1 MLYLSSMKDFFK
13 NFIMEQ
19 DEDLVSISPEDYLEI
34 LENVGGIAERI
45 SNLKPYRGKGIVITG
60 PLSVTG
66 YKNIGP
72 LTGVVRV
79 MGRLD
84 ISHTNV
90 PNLNGITVDG
100 YVSDYGSS
108 MWKVK
113 MQAELN
119 KKLAELNEK
128 RQEGEWDVE
137 NEDDDSERTEALY
150 KNLKQNGEVDM
161 VEDEEGNE
169 VPEDKYYIYPSGRAT
184 YGYGKQYEWLG
195 GGNGFSPNTY
205 DVYTEDEAD
214 DAAKVAVQN
223 MLDDMG
229 HEAFSEWVFD
239 DALDKQSWISWL
251 QDFYDDYVRQDPEGY
266 DIPLE
271 LSQQQMRQVQQL
283 QTTLDSLNERLKNE
297 ELPDD
302 QYEAIELKIEGMEEI
317 IQEIKD
323 DPQGGYD
330 ESAIENEISDR
341 VSEWEDDIKGFISM
355 YGYDKNF
362 FMDFIDTDSI
372 TNTVVSSDGYGS
384 LLNSYDGDYDT
395 YNINGNEYYVMRVS

>member
-1 MLYLSSMKDFFK
+1 MSLKKFFK
-13 NFIMEQ
+13 NYILEQ
-19 DEDLVSISPEDYLEI
+19 DDNLVSISPQDYLE
-34 LENVGGIAERI
+34 LLDDVGGIAERI
-45 SNLKPYRGKGIVITG
+45 SKLKPYRGKGIVITG
-60 PLSVTG
+60 PLNVSK

-90 PNLNGITVDG
+90 PNLNGITVDR
-100 YVSDYGSS
+100 YISDYGSS
-108 MWKVK
+108 MWKIK
-113 MQAELN
+113 EQAKLDQ
-119 KKLAELNEK
+119 KLAELDEK

-150 KNLKQNGEVDM
+150 EYLEQNGDVDT

-169 VPEDKYYIYPSGRAT
+169 VPEDKYYIYPSGNAT
-184 YGYGKQYEWLG
+184 YGYGRQYEWLG
-195 GGNGFSPNTY
+195 GGNGFNSNTY

-214 DAAKVAVQN
+214 NAAKYAVES
-223 MLDDMG
+223 MIDDMG
-229 HEAFSEWVFD
+229 MDAFSEWVFD
-239 DALDKQSWISWL
+239 DALDTQSWVSWL

-271 LSQQQMRQVQQL
+271 LSQQQARQVQQL
-283 QTTLDSLNERLKNE
+283 QATLDSLNNRLE
-297 ELPDD
+297 TEDLPDD
-302 QYEAIELKIEGMEEI
+302 QYEAIELKIEGLEDT

-330 ESAIENEISDR
+330 ESAIENEINDR

-362 FMDFIDTDSI
+362 IMDFIDTNDI
-372 TNTVVSSDGYGS
+372 TNTVVNSDGYGS

-395 YNINGNEYYVMRVS
+395 YNINGTEYYVLRVS

>member
-1 MLYLSSMKDFFK
+1 MKDFFK
-13 NFIMEQ
+13 NFIIEQ
-19 DEDLVSISPEDYLEI
+19 DENLVSISPEDYLDL
-34 LENVGGIAERI
+34 LEDVGGIAERI
-45 SNLKPYRGKGIVITG
+45 TRLKPYRNKGIVITG
-60 PLSVTG
+60 DLNLG
-66 YKNIGP
+66 KYKNVGP

-90 PNLNGITVDG
+90 PNLNGITVDR
-100 YVSDYGSS
+100 YISDYGSS

-119 KKLAELNEK
+119 EKLAELDEK

-150 KNLKQNGEVDM
+150 KYLKQNGDVDM

-169 VPEDKYYIYPSGRAT
+169 VPEDKYYIYPSGNAT
-184 YGYGKQYEWLG
+184 YGYGRQYEWLG
-195 GGNGFSPNTY
+195 GGNGFNPNTY

-251 QDFYDDYVRQDPEGY
+251 QDFYDDYVRNDPENY

-271 LSQQQMRQVQQL
+271 LTQQQTRQVQQL
-283 QTTLDSLNERLKNE
+283 QATLDSLNKRLENE

-302 QYEAIELKIEGMEEI
+302 QYEAIELKIEGIEEI
-317 IQEIKD
+317 IQEIND

-330 ESAIENEISDR
+330 ESAIENEINDR
-341 VSEWEDDIKGFISM
+341 VSEWEDDIKGFIGN

-362 FMDFIDTDSI
+362 IMDFIDTDSI
-372 TNTVVSSDGYGS
+372 TNTVVNSDGYGS
-384 LLNSYDGDYDT
+384 ILNSYDGDYDT
-395 YNINGNEYYVMRVS
+395 FNINGNEYYVMRVS

>member
-1 MLYLSSMKDFFK
+1 MSLKQFFK
-13 NFIMEQ
+13 NYILEQ
-19 DEDLVSISPEDYLEI
+19 DENLVSVSPDDYLEL
-34 LENVGGIAERI
+34 LEDVGGIAERI
-45 SNLKPYRGKGIVITG
+45 SRLKPYRGKGIVITG
-60 PLSVTG
+60 DLNVSK
-66 YKNIGP
+66 YKNVGP
-72 LTGVVRV
+72 LTGIQRV

-90 PNLNGITVDG
+90 PNLNGITVDR
-100 YVSDYGSS
+100 YISDYGSS

-119 KKLAELNEK
+119 EKLAELDEK

-229 HEAFSEWVFD
+229 MDAFSEWVFD
-239 DALDKQSWISWL
+239 DALDTQSWVSWL
-251 QDFYDDYVRQDPEGY
+251 QDFFDDYVREDPEGY

-271 LSQQQMRQVQQL
+271 LSQQQARQVQQL

-297 ELPDD
+297 DLPDD
-302 QYEAIELKIEGMEEI
+302 QYEAIELKIEGLEDT

-330 ESAIENEISDR
+330 ESAIENEINDR
-341 VSEWEDDIKGFISM
+341 VSEWEDDIKGFISN

-362 FMDFIDTDSI
+362 IMDFIDTDSI
-372 TNTVVSSDGYGS
+372 VNTVVNSDGYGS

-395 YNINGNEYYVMRVS
+395 YNINGTEYYVMRVS

>member
-1 MLYLSSMKDFFK
+1 MSIKKFFK
-13 NFIMEQ
+13 NYILEQ
-19 DEDLVSISPEDYLEI
+19 DDNLVSISPEDYLEI

-84 ISHTNV
+84 ISHTNIS
-90 PNLNGITVDG
+90 NLNGITIDG

-108 MWKVK
+108 MWKIK
-113 MQAELN
+113 MQ
-119 KKLAELNEK
+119 KELNEK
-128 RQEGEWDVE
+128 LSDLDEKRRQGEWNVG
-137 NEDDDSERTEALY
+137 NQDDESERTEALY
-150 KNLKQNGEVDM
+150 DYLEQHGEVDM
-161 VEDEEGNE
+161 VEDEEENE
-169 VPEDKYYIYPSGRAT
+169 VPEDKYYINPNGRAT

-195 GGNGFSPNTY
+195 GGNGFNPNTY

-214 DAAKVAVQN
+214 NAAKVAVEQ

-229 HEAFSEWVFD
+229 MEAFSEWVFD
-239 DALDKQSWISWL
+239 DALDTRSWISWL
-251 QDFYDDYVRQDPEGY
+251 QDFYDDMVRDDPEGY

-283 QTTLDSLNERLKNE
+283 QSNIDSLNKRLE
-297 ELPDD
+297 IEDLPD
-302 QYEAIELKIEGMEEI
+302 EKIEEIETKIEGLEEI
-317 IQEIKD
+317 IQEIND

-330 ESAIENEISDR
+330 ESSIENEISDR
-341 VSEWEDDIKGFISM
+341 VSEWEDDIQGFIQQ
-355 YGYDKNF
+355 YGYDKKF
-362 FMDFIDTDSI
+362 IMDFIDTDSI
-372 TNTVVSSDGYGS
+372 TNTVVNSDGYGS
-384 LLNSYDGDYDT
+384 ILNSYDGDYDT
-395 YNINGNEYYVMRVS
+395 FNINGTEYYVMRVS

>member
-1 MLYLSSMKDFFK
+1 MTLKKFFT
-13 NFIMEQ
+13 NYILEQ
-19 DEDLVSISPEDYLEI
+19 DENLVSVSPNDYLEL
-34 LENVGGIAERI
+34 LEDVGGIAERI
-45 SNLKPYRGKGIVITG
+45 TRLKPYRGKGIVVTG
-60 PLSVTG
+60 PLDVSK

-84 ISHTNV
+84 ISNTNV
-90 PNLNGITVDG
+90 PGIEGITVDG

-108 MWKVK
+108 MWRKK

-119 KKLAELNEK
+119 KKLAELNKK
-128 RQEGEWDVE
+128 RQEGEWDVD
-137 NEDDDSERTEALY
+137 NQDDDSERTEALY
-150 KNLKQNGEVDM
+150 EYLEQNGDVDM
-161 VEDEEGNE
+161 VEDEQGNE
-169 VPEDKYYIYPSGRAT
+169 ISEDKYYIYPNGRAT

-205 DVYTEDEAD
+205 DVYTEDEVNN
-214 DAAKVAVQN
+214 AAKVAVES

-229 HEAFSEWVFD
+229 IEAFSEWVFE
-239 DALDKQSWISWL
+239 DALDTQSWRSWL
-251 QDFYDDYVRQDPEGY
+251 EDFYDDYVRQDLGHF

-283 QTTLDSLNERLKNE
+283 QATVDSLNERQRRENLTDE
-297 ELPDD
+297 QYQEL
-302 QYEAIELKIEGMEEI
+302 QTKIEGLEEI

-323 DPQGGYD
+323 DPQGDFD
-330 ESAIENEISDR
+330 ESAIENEINDR
-341 VSEWEDDIKGFISM
+341 VSEWEDDIKGFM
-355 YGYDKNF
+355 NHYGYDKNF
-362 FMDFIDTDSI
+362 IMDFIDTDSI

-395 YNINGNEYYVMRVS
+395 YDINGTEYYVLRVS

>member
-1 MLYLSSMKDFFK
+1 MSLKKFFK
-13 NFIMEQ
+13 NYILEQ
-19 DEDLVSISPEDYLEI
+19 DENLVSISPQDYLE
-34 LENVGGIAERI
+34 LLDDVGGIAERI
-45 SNLKPYRGKGIVITG
+45 SKLKPYRGKGIVITG
-60 PLSVTG
+60 PLNVSK

-84 ISHTNV
+84 ISGTNV
-90 PNLNGITVDG
+90 PNLNGITVDS

-108 MWKVK
+108 MWKIK
-113 MQAELN
+113 EQAKLDQ
-119 KKLAELNEK
+119 KLAELDEK

-150 KNLKQNGEVDM
+150 EYLEQNGDVDT

-169 VPEDKYYIYPSGRAT
+169 VPEDKYYIYPSGNAT
-184 YGYGKQYEWLG
+184 YGYGRQYEWLG
-195 GGNGFSPNTY
+195 GGNGFNSNTY

-214 DAAKVAVQN
+214 NAAKYAVES
-223 MLDDMG
+223 MIDDMG
-229 HEAFSEWVFD
+229 MDAFSEWVFD
-239 DALDKQSWISWL
+239 DALDTQSWVSWL

-271 LSQQQMRQVQQL
+271 LSQQQARQVQQL
-283 QTTLDSLNERLKNE
+283 QATLDSLNNRLE
-297 ELPDD
+297 TEDLPDD
-302 QYEAIELKIEGMEEI
+302 QYEAIELKIEGLEDT

-330 ESAIENEISDR
+330 ESAIENEINDR

-362 FMDFIDTDSI
+362 IMDFIDTNDI
-372 TNTVVSSDGYGS
+372 TNTVVNSDGYGS

-395 YNINGNEYYVMRVS
+395 YNINGTEYYVLRVS